1 MYWKG
6 GGDDENGP
14 IEQNREA
21 LKRILTMLIAMAEL
35 GSRRLGAG
43 GQVTFFPQKGAA
55 VQNQAQAEKSKL
67 SPALTLPRHVYRAIL
82 LLLRPAESAA
92 RRLIIAAARGIVVAL
107 PPPRKPKPKPPIRGP
122 RAHLPVG
129 PKRRPKPA
137 PRVLSNLSLIDP
149 LKRYFRIRRRYVP
162 AHAAPRIRWLG
173 GFDSPFLP
181 RPPPPPAPPSPD
193 DPIDAARL
201 SQRLVVLGAALDDLP
216 GQAQRFARWRARND
230 AALARDRQARDA
242 AIAEGKHGPSVV
254 PFRRSSPLRWGRP
267 PGGRLSRY
275 DPTATHPRRIRE
287 VDEILAHAHALAVY
301 ALDRPDTS

>member
-1 MYWKG
+1 MDG
-6 GGDDENGP
+6 SEP

-21 LKRILTMLIAMAEL
+21 LKRILAMLVAMAEL
-35 GSRRLGAG
+35 GSR
-43 GQVTFFPQKGAA
+43 GQFTFFRQEDAA
-55 VQNQAQAEKSKL
+55 ASRQARAEKSKL
-67 SPALTLPRHVYRAIL
+67 YPALTLPRHVYRAIL

-149 LKRYFRIRRRYVP
+149 LKRYFRVRRRYVP

-181 RPPPPPAPPSPD
+181 KPPPPPAPPSPD

-201 SQRLVVLGAALDDLP
+201 GQRIAVLCAALDDLP
-216 GQAQRFARWRARND
+216 GQAKRFARWRARND
-230 AALARDRQARDA
+230 AALARDSQARDA

-267 PGGRLSRY
+267 PGSRLSRY
-275 DPTATHPRRIRE
+275 DPSATHPRRIRE
-287 VDEILAHAHALAVY
+287 IDEILAHAHALAVY
-301 ALDRPDTS
+301 ALDRPRPDTS

>member
-1 MYWKG
+1 MDG
-6 GGDDENGP
+6 NAA
-14 IEQNREA
+14 IEQNLEA
-21 LKRILTMLIAMAEL
+21 LKRILAMLVAMA
-35 GSRRLGAG
+35 GLGAG
-43 GQVTFFPQKGAA
+43 GQFTLFPQKGAA
-55 VQNQAQAEKSKL
+55 ASGQAQAEKSKL
-67 SPALTLPRHVYRAIL
+67 SPALTLPRRLYRAIL

-92 RRLIIAAARGIVVAL
+92 RRLIIAAARGIVVVL
-107 PPPRKPKPKPPIRGP
+107 PPPRKPKPKPPVRGP

-149 LKRYFRIRRRYVP
+149 LKRYFRVRRRYVP
-162 AHAAPRIRWLG
+162 AHAALRIRWLG

-181 RPPPPPAPPSPD
+181 KPPPPPAPPSPD

-201 SQRLVVLGAALDDLP
+201 GQRLTALGSALDDLP
-216 GQAQRFARWRARND
+216 GQARRFARWRARND
-230 AALARDRQARDA
+230 AAIARDRQARDA

-275 DPTATHPRRIRE
+275 DPTATHPRKIRE
-287 VDEILAHAHALAVY
+287 IDEILAHAHALAQY

>member
-1 MYWKG
+1 MLEMDG
-6 GGDDENGP
+6 SVP
-14 IEQNREA
+14 IENNREA
-21 LKRILTMLIAMAEL
+21 LKRILAMLVAMAGL
-35 GSRRLGAG
+35 TGGA
-43 GQVTFFPQKGAA
+43 
-55 VQNQAQAEKSKL
+55 S
-67 SPALTLPRHVYRAIL
+67 TLPRRLHCAIL
-82 LLLRPAESAA
+82 RLLRPAESAT
-92 RRLIIAAARGIVVAL
+92 RRLIIAAALGLVVAL

-122 RAHLPVG
+122 RAFMPVN
-129 PKRRPKPA
+129 PKKRRKPA
-137 PRVLSNLSLIDP
+137 PRAYSLSLLDP

-201 SQRLVVLGAALDDLP
+201 GQRLAVLAAALDDLP

-230 AALARDRQARDA
+230 AAIARDRQVRDA
-242 AIAEGKHGPSVV
+242 ATAEGKHGPSAV
-254 PFRRSSPLRWGRP
+254 PFRRNSPLRWGRP

-275 DPTATHPRRIRE
+275 DPTATHPRKIRE

-301 ALDRPDTS
+301 ALDPPRPDTS

>member
-1 MYWKG
+1 MLAMDG
-6 GGDDENGP
+6 SVP
-14 IEQNREA
+14 IEQNLQA
-21 LKRILTMLIAMAEL
+21 LKRILASLVAMA
-35 GSRRLGAG
+35 GLGAG
-43 GQVTFFPQKGAA
+43 GQFTFFPQEGAA

-67 SPALTLPRHVYRAIL
+67 SPALTPEPSPPFTLPRHVYRAIL

-92 RRLIIAAARGIVVAL
+92 RRLIIAAARGIVVVL
-107 PPPRKPKPKPPIRGP
+107 PPPRKPKPKPPVRGP

-137 PRVLSNLSLIDP
+137 PRVLSNLPLLDP
-149 LKRYFRIRRRYVP
+149 LKRYFRVRRRYVP

-181 RPPPPPAPPSPD
+181 KPPPPPAPPSPD

-201 SQRLVVLGAALDDLP
+201 GQRLAVLAAALDDLP
-216 GQAQRFARWRARND
+216 GQAQRFARWQARND
-230 AALARDRQARDA
+230 AAIARDSKARDA

-254 PFRRSSPLRWGRP
+254 PFRRNSPLRWGRP

-287 VDEILAHAHALAVY
+287 IDEILAHAHALAQY

>member
-1 MYWKG
+1 MDK
-6 GGDDENGP
+6 NAP
-14 IEQNREA
+14 IEQNQEA
-21 LKRILTMLIAMAEL
+21 LKRILAMLIAMAEL
-35 GSRRLGAG
+35 GSR
-43 GQVTFFPQKGAA
+43 GQFTFFRQEGSGSSEVAR
-55 VQNQAQAEKSKL
+55 AEKSKL
-67 SPALTLPRHVYRAIL
+67 SPALTLPFTLPRHVYRAIL

-107 PPPRKPKPKPPIRGP
+107 PPQRKPKPTPPVRGP
-122 RAHLPVG
+122 RAFMPVN
-129 PKRRPKPA
+129 PKRRPKRA
-137 PRVLSNLSLIDP
+137 PRSLNLSLIDP
-149 LKRYFRIRRRYVP
+149 LKRYFRVRRRYVP

-181 RPPPPPAPPSPD
+181 KPPPPPAPPSPD

-201 SQRLVVLGAALDDLP
+201 GQRLAVLAAALDDLP
-216 GQAQRFARWRARND
+216 GQAKRFARWRARND
-230 AALARDRQARDA
+230 AALARDSEARDA
-242 AIAEGKHGPSVV
+242 AIAEGKHGPSAV
-254 PFRRSSPLRWGRP
+254 PFRRSSPLRRGRP

>member
-1 MYWKG
+1 MDG
-6 GGDDENGP
+6 NTA
-14 IEQNREA
+14 IEQNLEA
-21 LKRILTMLIAMAEL
+21 LKRILAMLVAMAEL
-35 GSRRLGAG
+35 GSRGLGAG
-43 GQVTFFPQKGAA
+43 GQFTFFRQEGSGSSEVAR
-55 VQNQAQAEKSKL
+55 AEKSKL
-67 SPALTLPRHVYRAIL
+67 SPALSLPRRLYRAIL

-92 RRLIIAAARGIVVAL
+92 RRLIIAAARGIVVVL
-107 PPPRKPKPKPPIRGP
+107 PPPRAPKPKPPIRGP
-122 RAHLPVG
+122 RAFMPVN
-129 PKRRPKPA
+129 PKKRRKPA
-137 PRVLSNLSLIDP
+137 PRAWSLSLLDP
-149 LKRYFRIRRRYVP
+149 LKRYFRVRRRYVP

-181 RPPPPPAPPSPD
+181 RPSPPPAPPSPD

-201 SQRLVVLGAALDDLP
+201 GQRLAVLGAALDDLP

-242 AIAEGKHGPSVV
+242 AIAEGKHGPSAV

-287 VDEILAHAHALAVY
+287 IDEILAHAHALAVY